1 MPKTKEYSNG
11 LNTGILTLLAILYLL
26 KVILCASEHICSTV
40 RYCFRSF
47 KQR

>member
-1 MPKTKEYSNG
+1 MDPNIKQ
-11 LNTGILTLLAILYLL
+11 
-26 KVILCASEHICSTV
+26 EHICSIV